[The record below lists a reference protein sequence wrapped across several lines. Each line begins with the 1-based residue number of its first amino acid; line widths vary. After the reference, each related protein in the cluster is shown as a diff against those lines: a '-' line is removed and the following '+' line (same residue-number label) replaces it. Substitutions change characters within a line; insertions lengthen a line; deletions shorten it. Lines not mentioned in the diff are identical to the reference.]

1 MYSTFVTLNWWA
13 VLLAACSGFA
23 VGSLWYGPWF
33 GKAWMQATGI
43 SKEKARSVN
52 MTRTF
57 GLAFV
62 LNLLCSFGLAVFLGA
77 EHDLVFGVV
86 VAVGVAL
93 AFVSTAFG
101 VTYLFEQRP
110 LKLFFINA
118 GYQVANFAVMG
129 AVIGAWV

>member
-1 MYSTFVTLNWWA
+1 MSTIFATLNWWA
-13 VLLAACSGFA
+13 ILLAACSGFV

-43 SKEKARSVN
+43 SKEKARSAN
-52 MTRTF
+52 ATRTF
-57 GLAFV
+57 GLAFA

-77 EHDLVFGVV
+77 EHDLVFGLVV
-86 VAVGVAL
+86 GVGVAL
-93 AFVSTAFG
+93 AFVSTALG

-118 GYQVANFAVMG
+118 GYQVVNFAVMG
-129 AVIGAWV
+129 AVIGAWI